1 MSSLPPLRREGPST
15 ILPTRSATR
24 SMTAIRRR
32 FALEG
37 EIADDL
43 VPAPIRRSWQRCAAL
58 GLRMDMRP
66 TVEPLGR
73 ADFGERRGRSER
85 LRLAALTAMQRL
97 HEVAGGDGVVILAD
111 GDGVV
116 IERHGDGGFADR
128 AERVALTPGVVWS
141 EGSTGTNAIGTA
153 LAERRDV
160 TVFGAEHFFES
171 HRVLTCSAA
180 PIFGPDGETLG
191 VLDLSGRAEGRASGA
206 TVDVRAAVAAI
217 ERTLFL
223 EAVAGSRVL
232 GIRRDGGRMDNG
244 RGEGG
249 EGLLAFRDDRLVAV
263 DRVALALLERDREA
277 LTGRRWG
284 DLFEG
289 RCPNPDTVD
298 RLVTRDGRAC
308 LGRLHASG
316 TTSSVGWRAGR
327 AAVAAVPAV
336 IPPPAPPRPP
346 TAPAIVSDAAR
357 DRALARATR
366 LIDADVPVLVQGETG
381 TGKEV
386 FARALHDGSRR
397 AGRPFVAVNCAALPE
412 GLIEAELFGYEEG
425 AFTGARRKGAKGLMR
440 EADGGTLFLDEIGD
454 MALPLQARLLR
465 ALQEREVTPLGG
477 TRPVAVDFALICA
490 THKGLPEAVEARA
503 FRQDLY
509 FRIAQYTVELPPLR
523 GRPDLAEAVDR
534 LWAEQA
540 LATGGATEGATLSPE
555 LRAHLAAHDWPGNF
569 RQLTTVLRTLA
580 ILADPGEVLTVEA
593 LPADLRAGPR
603 SAVAA
608 ATPAGGD
615 PIRVPAGAVAERS
628 DERLDAVTLAAMRA
642 VLADCGGNVTRAAA
656 RLGVH
661 RSTLYRRLFD
671 GR

>member
-1 MSSLPPLRREGPST
+1 MRQHVTTAVTGDTFAVNAPYNSEF
-15 ILPTRSATR
+15 ISAAKR
-24 SMTAIRRR
+24 LGGRWDAPEWVFDARDEARVR
-32 FALEG
+32 ALLIECYGTDG
-37 EIADDL
+37 EVADL
-43 VPAPIRRSWQRCAAL
+43 VTIKIEWSNSESAKRGPIAAN
-58 GLRMDMRP
+58 GR
-66 TVEPLGR
+66 TIAR
-73 ADFGERRGRSER
+73 ADGRDSGAR
-85 LRLAALTAMQRL
+85 L
-97 HEVAGGDGVVILAD
+97 GDGVVILAD

-128 AERVALTPGVVWS
+128 AERVALRPGVVWS

-171 HRVLTCSAA
+171 HRVLTCTAA

-191 VLDLSGRAEGRASGA
+191 VLDLSGRAEGRAPNA
-206 TVDVRAAVAAI
+206 ADDVRAAVAAI

-223 EAVAGSRVL
+223 EATAGSRVL
-232 GIRRDGGRMDNG
+232 GIRRDGGRMEGD
-244 RGEGG
+244 GG
-249 EGLLAFRDDRLVAV
+249 EGLIAFRDDRLVAV
-263 DRVALALLERDREA
+263 DRIALALLERDRET

-289 RCPNPDTVD
+289 RCATPDTVD

-327 AAVAAVPAV
+327 AEVAAVPAAV
-336 IPPPAPPRPP
+336 PAPAPRAPA
-346 TAPAIVSDAAR
+346 APAIVSDATR

-477 TRPVAVDFALICA
+477 TRPVPVDFALICA
-490 THKGLPEAVEARA
+490 THKGLLEAVEARA

-523 GRPDLAEAVDR
+523 GRPDLAEAIDR

-540 LATGGATEGATLSPE
+540 HASGGVAERATLAPE
-555 LRAHLAAHDWPGNF
+555 LRAHLAGHDWPGNF

-580 ILADPGEVLTVEA
+580 ILADPGEVLTVDA

-603 SAVAA
+603 ATVSGPAA
-608 ATPAGGD
+608 SAGGD
-615 PIRVPAGAVAERS
+615 PIRMPGAAERT

>member
-1 MSSLPPLRREGPST
+1 
-15 ILPTRSATR
+15 
-24 SMTAIRRR
+24 
-32 FALEG
+32 
-37 EIADDL
+37 
-43 VPAPIRRSWQRCAAL
+43 
-58 GLRMDMRP
+58 
-66 TVEPLGR
+66 
-73 ADFGERRGRSER
+73 
-85 LRLAALTAMQRL
+85 MQRL
-97 HEVAGGDGVVILAD
+97 HEGVGGDGVVILAD
-111 GDGVV
+111 ADGVV

-141 EGSTGTNAIGTA
+141 EGATGTNAIGTA

-171 HRVLTCSAA
+171 HRVLTCTAA

-191 VLDLSGRAEGRASGA
+191 VLDLSGRAEGRASGVA
-206 TVDVRAAVAAI
+206 DDVRAAVAAI

-223 EAVAGSRVL
+223 EATAGSRVL
-232 GIRRDGGRMDNG
+232 GIRRDGGRMD
-244 RGEGG
+244 G

-289 RCPNPDTVD
+289 RCPSLDSVD

-316 TTSSVGWRAGR
+316 TTSSVGWRAER
-327 AAVAAVPAV
+327 ATVPVPVAAPVSRPPQNAPAV
-336 IPPPAPPRPP
+336 I
-346 TAPAIVSDAAR
+346 SDETR

-386 FARALHDGSRR
+386 FARALHAGSRR

-477 TRPVAVDFALICA
+477 TRPVPVDFALICA
-490 THKGLPEAVEARA
+490 THKGLLDAVEART

-523 GRPDLAEAVDR
+523 GRPDLASAIDR

-540 LATGGATEGATLSPE
+540 RATEGATLSPA
-555 LRAHLAAHDWPGNF
+555 LRDHLAAHHWPGNF

-580 ILADPGEVLTVEA
+580 ILADPGEVLTIDA
-593 LPADLRAGPR
+593 LPADLRVGR
-603 SAVAA
+603 RTTS
-608 ATPAGGD
+608 ATPAPAGD
-615 PIRVPAGAVAERS
+615 GAIRVSAAAPAAVAERS
-628 DERLDAVTLAAMRA
+628 DERLDAVALATMRA

-656 RLGVH
+656 RLGIH